1 MSGGSEKCY
10 FESIWERNFV
20 NVTFLRILVMQATG
34 NVITDEIAE
43 VEFFQ
48 KITFR
53 IVRTPREEL
62 DVQQRTQSMRKYAH
76 ALISYDCVAFKSWGN
91 LSTKSYHLSIKQSI

>member
-10 FESIWERNFV
+10 FEPIWERNFV
-20 NVTFLRILVMQATG
+20 NATFLRILFMQA

-43 VEFFQ
+43 VDFFQ

-53 IVRTPREEL
+53 TVRTPRE
-62 DVQQRTQSMRKYAH
+62 
-76 ALISYDCVAFKSWGN
+76 
-91 LSTKSYHLSIKQSI
+91 

>member
-1 MSGGSEKCY
+1 
-10 FESIWERNFV
+10 
-20 NVTFLRILVMQATG
+20 MQA

-53 IVRTPREEL
+53 TVRTPREEL
-62 DVQQRTQSMRKYAH
+62 NVQQRTQRERKYAR
-76 ALISYDCVAFKSWGN
+76 ALISYDCVPF
-91 LSTKSYHLSIKQSI
+91 QS

>member
-1 MSGGSEKCY
+1 M
-10 FESIWERNFV
+10 
-20 NVTFLRILVMQATG
+20 TFLRILVMQA

-53 IVRTPREEL
+53 TVRTPREEL
-62 DVQQRTQSMRKYAH
+62 NVHQRTQSKRKYAH
-76 ALISYDCVAFKSWGN
+76 ALISYDCVPF
-91 LSTKSYHLSIKQSI
+91 QS

>member
-10 FESIWERNFV
+10 FEPILERNFV
-20 NVTFLRILVMQATG
+20 NVTFLRMLVIQA

-53 IVRTPREEL
+53 TVRTPREEL
-62 DVQQRTQSMRKYAH
+62 NVQQRTVR
-76 ALISYDCVAFKSWGN
+76 
-91 LSTKSYHLSIKQSI
+91 T

>member
-1 MSGGSEKCY
+1 
-10 FESIWERNFV
+10 
-20 NVTFLRILVMQATG
+20 MQA

-53 IVRTPREEL
+53 TVRTPHEEFN
-62 DVQQRTQSMRKYAH
+62 VQQRTQSTRKYAH
-76 ALISYDCVAFKSWGN
+76 ALISYDCVPF
-91 LSTKSYHLSIKQSI
+91 QS

>member
-1 MSGGSEKCY
+1 
-10 FESIWERNFV
+10 
-20 NVTFLRILVMQATG
+20 MQA

-53 IVRTPREEL
+53 TVRTPREEL
-62 DVQQRTQSMRKYAH
+62 NVQQRTQSKRKYAH
-76 ALISYDCVAFKSWGN
+76 ALISYGCVPF
-91 LSTKSYHLSIKQSI
+91 QS

>member
-10 FESIWERNFV
+10 FEPIWERNFV
-20 NVTFLRILVMQATG
+20 NVTFLRILVMQA

-43 VEFFQ
+43 VDFFQ

-53 IVRTPREEL
+53 TVRTPREEL
-62 DVQQRTQSMRKYAH
+62 NVQQRTQSKRKYAH
-76 ALISYDCVAFKSWGN
+76 ALISYDCVPFQSWGN
-91 LSTKSYHLSIKQSI
+91 LSTKSYLLSIKQSI

>member
-1 MSGGSEKCY
+1 
-10 FESIWERNFV
+10 
-20 NVTFLRILVMQATG
+20 MQA

-53 IVRTPREEL
+53 TVRTPREEL
-62 DVQQRTQSMRKYAH
+62 KVQQRT
-76 ALISYDCVAFKSWGN
+76 VG
-91 LSTKSYHLSIKQSI
+91 T